1 MTLSPPSRS
10 GRKRSARAHRAV
22 IDATV
27 ELLREVGLQQLTI
40 EGVAAR
46 AGVAKATVYRWWP
59 TKAALAVET
68 LGEQLGEPLQPTG
81 DTKADVRAMVA
92 VLVESVGGLLGEVL
106 IADLSRD
113 QEAGAQLQS
122 MFGVYRAAHG
132 AILLGAAGR
141 GDLPHDVDVTKVIDL
156 VCGMALFQRVM
167 GRGPDDELIDQLTA
181 LILSGELPRIEW
193 NRR

>member
-1 MTLSPPSRS
+1 MSAPPGRS

-27 ELLREVGLQQLTI
+27 EMLREVGLQQLTI

-59 TKAALAVET
+59 TKAALAIEA
-68 LGEQLGEPLQPTG
+68 LSEQLGEPLQPTG
-81 DTKADVRAMVA
+81 DTEHDVRAMVHL
-92 VLVESVGGLLGEVL
+92 LVESVGGLLGEVL
-106 IADLSRD
+106 IADLTRD
-113 QEAGAQLQS
+113 PHAGAKINEL
-122 MFGVYRAAHG
+122 FGVYRAAHG
-132 AILLGAAGR
+132 AILLSAAGR

-156 VCGMALFQRVM
+156 ICGMALFQRVM
-167 GRGPDDELIDQLTA
+167 GRAPDEAIVDQLTD
-181 LILSGELPRIEW
+181 LVLNGKLPRIEW